1 MRSFIAALSLGCLLA
16 LAAGCGGEE
25 ESGAEA
31 WVDGVCSSAQEWREN
46 LASLAVDA
54 QVEGLSPETV
64 MTAIEGG
71 VEATQRLRDQ
81 LNDLGTPD
89 TEAGAE
95 IERELDELAD
105 SVVESVEE
113 ARDQAED
120 LPEDQ
125 SVPELIQALTSIAG
139 DLQSLV
145 GEAQATFA
153 ELQEL
158 EPGQELEEAFEG
170 SEDCRDLR
178 EDGG

>member
-1 MRSFIAALSLGCLLA
+1 MRSFIAALSLGCLLT

-25 ESGAEA
+25 SGPEA
-31 WVDGVCSSAQEWREN
+31 WVEDVCSSVQEWREN
-46 LASLAVDA
+46 LTSLAVDA

-71 VEATQRLRDQ
+71 VEATRRLRDQ
-81 LNDLGTPD
+81 LDDLGPPD
-89 TEAGAE
+89 TEAGDE

-105 SVVESVEE
+105 SVVETVEE
-113 ARDQAED
+113 ARDRAEA

-125 SVPELIQALTSIAG
+125 SVPELIESLMSIAR
-139 DLQSLV
+139 DLQSVV
-145 GEAQATFA
+145 GEAQGTFS

-158 EPGQELEEAFEG
+158 EPGTELEEAFQG
-170 SEDCRDLR
+170 SEDCQNLR

>member
-1 MRSFIAALSLGCLLA
+1 MRPTLAALSLGCALA

-25 ESGAEA
+25 SGAGP
-31 WVDGVCSSAQEWREN
+31 WVDDVCSSVQEWREN
-46 LASLAVDA
+46 LTSLAVDA

-71 VEATQRLRDQ
+71 VEATRRLRDQ
-81 LNDLGTPD
+81 LEDLGPPD
-89 TEAGAE
+89 TEAGDE

-105 SVVESVEE
+105 GIVESAEE
-113 ARDQAED
+113 AQAQAEA

-125 SVPELIQALTSIAG
+125 SVPELLESLTAIAG
-139 DLQSLV
+139 DLQSVV
-145 GEAQATFA
+145 GDAQATFA

-158 EPGQELEEAFEG
+158 EPGQELEQAFE
-170 SEDCRDLR
+170 SSDDCQDLR